1 MLRIRLMGTILPL
14 NIDSSL
20 VYQKEDTFLYCSNR
34 AYSLG

>member
-34 AYSLG
+34 AYNLG

>member
-14 NIDSSL
+14 NIDSSS
-20 VYQKEDTFLYCSNR
+20 VYQKEDTFLYCSNQ